1 MENKNT
7 NEIQK
12 FADNYIYCKK
22 GIEKIRVNKME
33 DNRKEQMEALEVL
46 TDFNGRLVKNMTIIV
61 KELSGERLDDT
72 DKFLK
77 SIVDA
82 INWEI
87 QVVNG
92 TIELLNDGKER
103 INKEEFN
110 RAIVSLNDAI
120 SANEDA
126 KMAEEFKKVIPVFEQ
141 LGEAAKEVIG

>member
-1 MENKNT
+1 MKYR
-7 NEIQK
+7 K
-12 FADNYIYCKK
+12 FADNYIYYKK

-33 DNRKEQMEALEVL
+33 DNRKEQMEAVEVL

-120 SANEDA
+120 SAKEDA
-126 KMAEEFKKVIPVFEQ
+126 KMAEEFKKVIPVFGQ